1 MRTNIV
7 IDDQLMNEAI
17 KLSQLKTKRAVV
29 ESGLRLLIQTKK
41 QERIKKLR
49 GKLKWDDDLDKM
61 RLDQ

>member
-7 IDDQLMNEAI
+7 INDTLMAEAM
-17 KLSQLKTKRAVV
+17 KVSALKTKKAVV
-29 ESGLRLLIQTKK
+29 ESGLSLLIQIKK
-41 QERIKKLR
+41 QERIKSLR

>member
-49 GKLKWDDDLDKM
+49 GKLKWDGDLEKM
-61 RLDQ
+61 RLDK

>member
-41 QERIKKLR
+41 QERIKNLR
-49 GKLKWDDDLDKM
+49 GKLKWDGDLEKM

>member
-17 KLSQLKTKRAVV
+17 QLSQLKTKRAVV

-41 QERIKKLR
+41 QERIKNLR
-49 GKLKWDDDLDKM
+49 GKLKWDGDLDKM